1 MKLLIGIGNPGEKF
15 TNNRHNVGFMVV
27 DTLAQELGFKD
38 FEFNKYLKSYIIN
51 RESYLLAKPTTFM
64 NSSGTAVKKLVTQYN
79 IKYADLWV
87 IHDDLDLRLGDYKI
101 QNGVGP
107 KIHNGL
113 LSIYEKLGTKKFWHI
128 RIGVDNRE
136 QDNRIAG
143 EIYVLQNFRKD
154 EIIERDRV
162 INNVVEE
169 LKTRVIF
176 LT

>member
-1 MKLLIGIGNPGEKF
+1 MILIVGLGNPGDEYK
-15 TNNRHNVGFMVV
+15 NNRHNVGFVTI
-27 DTLAQELGFKD
+27 DNLAQELANNNFKLD
-38 FEFNKYLKSYIIN
+38 KYSKSYIVKG
-51 RESYLLAKPTTFM
+51 ETYLLAKPTTFM
-64 NSSGTAVKKLVTQYN
+64 NSSGTAVKKLVTQCN
-79 IKYADLWV
+79 IKNADLWV
-87 IHDDLDLRLGDYKI
+87 IHDDLDIRLGDYKI

-154 EIIERDRV
+154 EIVERDRV
-162 INNVVEE
+162 INKAIEE
-169 LKTRVIF
+169 LRTKVIS